1 DEDSSIEKL
10 TFEPHIAKL
19 LLPYRRVLEEMR
31 NHHIEEELQRAQNL
45 SLMLKWSVVDYSL
58 FKGPKFCPNLSRP
71 AVNMNLLKSVLMETQ
86 NRNLRHAVIIVY
98 NLITKEI
105 VDNVNSNIR
114 QWLARLFGVHKNEH
128 CIIDSENHIKSQM
141 WAKIFSDTFL
151 ISSEE
156 IGVNWKYHH
165 KIPGNGGCGSSRSD
179 FAAVIFNGAN
189 QQFPFFI
196 TEFENDGF
204 AVHKDA
210 VAVVAETAF
219 EYNRM
224 LAVAYYLSEDEMNAN
239 CLHIG
244 LVNGTTIYLSSMKV
258 VYDETK
264 SALIY
269 TYENN
274 GVTFKLHT
282 EDQQADIV
290 SVLKLVT
297 YLRTNVYHNGVTLN
311 ILLNRTTDTRNG
323 ALLASLPRLP
333 RKAVKSRLSEIEFT
347 PSAKRVKY
355 IDIGLN
361 IEIQN
366 V

>member
-1 DEDSSIEKL
+1 ML
-10 TFEPHIAKL
+10 
-19 LLPYRRVLEEMR
+19 
-31 NHHIEEELQRAQNL
+31 
-45 SLMLKWSVVDYSL
+45 LKWSVVDYSL
-58 FKGPKFCPNLSRP
+58 FKGPKLCPNLSRP

-105 VDNVNSNIR
+105 VDNVNSDIR

-128 CIIDSENHIKSQM
+128 CVIDVQTALTAITSVILYSSTPCRGPGSKSSENHIKSQM

-151 ISSEE
+151 IGSEE
-156 IGVNWKYHH
+156 IGVNWEYHH

-224 LAVAYYLSEDEMNAN
+224 LAVAYYLSEDEVNATR
-239 CLHIG
+239 LHIG
-244 LVNGTTIYLSSMKV
+244 LVNGTTIHLSSMKA

-269 TYENN
+269 AYEDN

-282 EDQQADIV
+282 GDQQADIASDNRHTKWSIV
-290 SVLKLVT
+290 SIFT
-297 YLRTNVYHNGVTLN
+297 P
-311 ILLNRTTDTRNG
+311 
-323 ALLASLPRLP
+323 S
-333 RKAVKSRLSEIEFT
+333 AVKSRLSETEFT

-361 IEIQN
+361 TEIQD